1 MRIYC
6 GISRMYKGR
15 YLNMLGVIS
24 VKVESKLLSLEGGL
38 ARWVVARL
46 SRSLW
51 MPLSEL
57 EPHQMIPL
65 FP

>member
-1 MRIYC
+1 
-6 GISRMYKGR
+6 
-15 YLNMLGVIS
+15 MLGVIS

-38 ARWVVARL
+38 VRWVVARL
-46 SRSLW
+46 SRILW

>member
-1 MRIYC
+1 
-6 GISRMYKGR
+6 
-15 YLNMLGVIS
+15 MLGVIS